1 MKNKII
7 TITVSLLLLTSLAK
21 AIRVR
26 DPEYPSYL
34 RAKMATMENAT
45 VNEKLELCRKVLIH
59 FGSIS
64 RGSRRTP
71 DEIKFR
77 QEVSDFITK
86 TPGHAYEMR
95 RRMLERQA
103 INLGEIEGEYSR
115 REFEY
120 LSKMIGELRS
130 VESIRVLAELLPEMM
145 TYEEKRQAGPAVIN
159 IGLYAAANIDSI
171 IENSPVKGEKILDK
185 EAWLQWK
192 KEIEDGTLHFKIK
205 GVDGL
210 YNFDG
215 PIPQK
220 TKRVHSALASQNG
233 GTNISGNKDSQNHTG
248 SLSESLSKS
257 IWFYLIPSFVIL
269 AGCWLIYRQKK
280 TS

>member
-7 TITVSLLLLTSLAK
+7 TITVSLLLLTSLAE
-21 AIRVR
+21 AIGVR

-34 RAKMATMENAT
+34 RAKMPTMENAT
-45 VNEKLELCRKVLIH
+45 VNEKLELCRKVLIR

-64 RGSRRTP
+64 RGVKLSP
-71 DEIKFR
+71 DSIKLR

-130 VESIRVLAELLPEMM
+130 VETIRVLAELLPEMM

-171 IENSPVKGEKILDK
+171 IENSPVSEKILDK

-233 GTNISGNKDSQNHTG
+233 GTNISGNKDNQNHTG

-269 AGCWLIYRQKK
+269 AGCWLIYRQKQV
-280 TS
+280 S

>member
-1 MKNKII
+1 
-7 TITVSLLLLTSLAK
+7 
-21 AIRVR
+21 
-26 DPEYPSYL
+26 
-34 RAKMATMENAT
+34 
-45 VNEKLELCRKVLIH
+45 
-59 FGSIS
+59 
-64 RGSRRTP
+64 
-71 DEIKFR
+71 
-77 QEVSDFITK
+77 
-86 TPGHAYEMR
+86 MR

-103 INLGEIEGEYSR
+103 INLGEIEGEYSMR
-115 REFEY
+115 KFDY

-130 VESIRVLAELLPEMM
+130 VETIRVLAELLPEMM

-171 IENSPVKGEKILDK
+171 IENSPVSEKILDK

-192 KEIEDGTLHFKIK
+192 KEIENGTLHFKIK

-220 TKRVHSALASQNG
+220 TKRVHSVLASQNG
-233 GTNISGNKDSQNHTG
+233 GSNIPGNKDSQNHTG